1 MRPSSMSVR
10 AGQLHGQSVSYSL
23 SPSLVSLS
31 SVNQGLVGIQ
41 LKHRIATRET
51 LQSMRKVLITEMSG
65 IYGLLVRANN
75 MPAE

>member
-1 MRPSSMSVR
+1 MNIHTEDFDIVLAYLM
-10 AGQLHGQSVSYSL
+10 
-23 SPSLVSLS
+23 
-31 SVNQGLVGIQ
+31 VGIQ